1 MSDSVELPKKFEDH
15 AYVLDYLA
23 HGKAGLTKGVFK
35 AEPIIQLLGETYFTL
50 LEATPRSGI
59 VVNQGMRIYIGKDQ
73 PRQAI
78 SHILGRVSYND
89 LSPGAKAELPFVI
102 EEAIKNNEVRFVDFF
117 NTANAMTPR
126 MHSLELIPGIG
137 KKYAWA
143 ILDMRE
149 KRPFQNLKDVR
160 ERTQLPDPI
169 RLLTRR
175 IMEELTEEGPKYRLF
190 TRPP

>member
-1 MSDSVELPKKFEDH
+1 MSSGAEPPKKFEDY

-35 AEPIIQLLGETYFTL
+35 AEPIIQLIGEAYFTL
-50 LEATPRSGI
+50 LEATPRSGV
-59 VVNQGMRIYIGKDQ
+59 VVNQGMRVYIGKDQ

-78 SHILGRVSYND
+78 SHILGRVNYTD
-89 LSPGAKAELPFVI
+89 LSPAGKAELPFVI
-102 EEAIKNNEVRFVDFF
+102 EEAVKNNEVRFVDFF
-117 NTANAMTPR
+117 NSANAVTPR

-137 KKYAWA
+137 KKYSWA
-143 ILDMRE
+143 ILDTRE

-169 RLLTRR
+169 KLLTRR
-175 IMEELTEEGPKYRLF
+175 IMEELTQEDPKYRLF